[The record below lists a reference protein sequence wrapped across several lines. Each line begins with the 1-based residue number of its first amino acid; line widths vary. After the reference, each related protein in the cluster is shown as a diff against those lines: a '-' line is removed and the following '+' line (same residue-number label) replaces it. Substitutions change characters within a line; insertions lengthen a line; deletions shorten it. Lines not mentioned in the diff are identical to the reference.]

1 VDGNLIAKADAGGV
15 EIHWQGKIRGPDF
28 PPMHFHLRSVTHERL
43 KDSKG
48 RLIPTVVASPLS
60 EQARE
65 DIANVTYSRE
75 DEMLVALLDPAN
87 RTVSKSKL
95 ARRLNWLVN
104 TTGEPNH
111 VQVTRVLKSL
121 KADKLIKVNRG
132 VIALTPEGKKQAEQV
147 CSVRTDQNQRSS
159 EPNKTEQVDE

>member
-1 VDGNLIAKADAGGV
+1 
-15 EIHWQGKIRGPDF
+15 
-28 PPMHFHLRSVTHERL
+28 MHFHLRSVTHERL

-121 KADKLIKVNRG
+121 KADKLIYRFEGSKYRLTRKGSKVIG
-132 VIALTPEGKKQAEQV
+132 VKWNSK
-147 CSVRTDQNQRSS
+147 D
-159 EPNKTEQVDE
+159 KDDDDDE